1 MILVLSS
8 SLWRLCDFAI
18 LHAFLRG
25 HKVRLHKADL
35 DFKKI
40 ILGSEIVLVLNG
52 DPLQALRG
60 IPSLQGLVQ

>member
-8 SLWRLCDFAI
+8 SLWWFCDFAI
-18 LHAFLRG
+18 LRAFLRG
-25 HKVRLHKADL
+25 HKARLYKADL

-60 IPSLQGLVQ
+60 IPSLQGLAQ